1 MKIRKFFSSLY
12 KCSLKV
18 FSLILALFFALGVP
32 ALTRTAAAPAVS
44 MRTVKP
50 TEPIEHLFTHCLI
63 AHPEIAFAK
72 NNEYGRHLDRDCLTP
87 SEFRRIM
94 LGASGGVVC
103 AFVLAMAIYMIVR
116 STKQLKKWKNNNLE
130 T

>member
-1 MKIRKFFSSLY
+1 
-12 KCSLKV
+12 
-18 FSLILALFFALGVP
+18 
-32 ALTRTAAAPAVS
+32 

-87 SEFRRIM
+87 RSF
-94 LGASGGVVC
+94 A
-103 AFVLAMAIYMIVR
+103 AFCN
-116 STKQLKKWKNNNLE
+116 SCTKAV
-130 T
+130 TR